1 MAGQSKAVVVW
12 SQSRGK
18 QPGSHTHR
26 CTCSSTSI
34 HCSGR
39 DYPQSRTA
47 PGRLLARL
55 FRHCKPL
62 SSNNL
67 KFIQAM
73 TNKKKS
79 LLWAL
84 LRVKAALRASLRQ
97 PCLEKISLTLFVV
110 FPAKSCW
117 YLCRYIHVKCSNQV
131 RIPLYW
137 ISRSEYIPFWPGQ
150 YICTPTACRDLSWP
164 ALPKVWG
171 SFHRFRGKPEC
182 PIFVFKDYFLRQK
195 HCIIPMLMTSL
206 KSGTC
211 IPIPPQSVLSR
222 TWMCL
227 HKESC
232 DTKLG
237 SMPAKKSCQH
247 IC

>member
-55 FRHCKPL
+55 HQHCKPL

-67 KFIQAM
+67 KSIQA
-73 TNKKKS
+73 
-79 LLWAL
+79 
-84 LRVKAALRASLRQ
+84 
-97 PCLEKISLTLFVV
+97 CLEKISLTLFVV
-110 FPAKSCW
+110 FPAKSFW
-117 YLCRYIHVKCSNQV
+117 YLCRYIHVKGSNQV
-131 RIPLYW
+131 RILLYW
-137 ISRSEYIPFWPGQ
+137 ISRSEYILFWPGQ
-150 YICTPTACRDLSWP
+150 YICTPTACRDLSRP

-182 PIFVFKDYFLRQK
+182 PIFIFKDYFLRQK
-195 HCIIPMLMTSL
+195 HCIIPMLMISL

-211 IPIPPQSVLSR
+211 MPI
-222 TWMCL
+222 
-227 HKESC
+227 
-232 DTKLG
+232 
-237 SMPAKKSCQH
+237 
-247 IC
+247 